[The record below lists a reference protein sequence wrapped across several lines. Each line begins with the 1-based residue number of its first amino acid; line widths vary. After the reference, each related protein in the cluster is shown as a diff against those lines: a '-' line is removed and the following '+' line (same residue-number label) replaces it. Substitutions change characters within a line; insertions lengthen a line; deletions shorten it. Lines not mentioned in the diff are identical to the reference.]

1 MNSYLIKGLICLL
14 VTVAIILFGIIPL
27 VKLVWGVLK
36 NIFHMKN
43 KTPIKF
49 ISQDNTVTLAFEKT
63 EKKKIEYVEKY
74 YYQGAPV
81 IFDGGSKYIVEFCN
95 KQRYKR
101 LLDKMLNWDKVIFK
115 IKFKP
120 SI

>member
-1 MNSYLIKGLICLL
+1 MNLYLIKGLVYLL
-14 VTVAIILFGIIPL
+14 IIITVILFGIIPL
-27 VKLVWGVLK
+27 IKLIWGVLK
-36 NIFHMKN
+36 NIFRMKN

-49 ISQDNTVTLAFEKT
+49 ISQDNTVTLTFEKT
-63 EKKKIEYVEKY
+63 EKKKIEYIEKY

-120 SI
+120 LI